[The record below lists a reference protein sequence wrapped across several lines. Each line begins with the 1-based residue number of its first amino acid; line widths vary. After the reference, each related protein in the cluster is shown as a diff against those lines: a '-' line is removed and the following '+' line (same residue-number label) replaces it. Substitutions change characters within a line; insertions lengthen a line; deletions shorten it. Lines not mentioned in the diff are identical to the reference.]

1 MFDKSNSFSRT
12 EGKVLDF
19 ISKSESEL
27 YEREIA
33 KKTGVST
40 STANLVLNSFAKR
53 GLVIKTKKGKMS
65 FYRAPLNNP
74 ALRQFKVYNNISSLM
89 PIVRKLSPMARR
101 IVLFGSCAS
110 GTNTDNS
117 DIDIFLISAEKERL
131 RRILDDYPKIQA
143 IIKSGVEWAELSKKD
158 KPFYDRVSRGIVL
171 WETEE
176 EG

>member
-1 MFDKSNSFSRT
+1 
-12 EGKVLDF
+12 
-19 ISKSESEL
+19 
-27 YEREIA
+27 
-33 KKTGVST
+33 
-40 STANLVLNSFAKR
+40 
-53 GLVIKTKKGKMS
+53 MS